1 MMAVSRR
8 AQARE
13 ESFYFGDQWLVAASA
28 LLLATGLV
36 MMSSA
41 SVEIAWN
48 QYGDAFY
55 FLKRQLRF
63 LVLGLIAALVV
74 LVTPMQW
81 WRRGAWALFLA
92 ANGLLILVLIPGI
105 GREVNGSARWLDL
118 GFMTIQASELAKLFI
133 VVFMAWLL
141 SAKNATV
148 RNSWFGFIMPMVL
161 LALPIWLL
169 LAEPDFGAVVV
180 LMISVFGMLFM
191 AGVKLYRFVL
201 VLAAAAG
208 GAVALVLSAP
218 YRVERLKTFMQA
230 LADPFNEEVVY
241 GSGYQLAQALIAFG
255 RGEWLGVGLGNSI
268 QKIYFLPEAH
278 TDFVFAIIAEEL
290 GFLAVLGLIALFIA
304 FLARAL
310 LIARANERNGDR
322 FAALCGYGLTFLF
335 TGQIVINIAVNVGL
349 LPTKGLT
356 LPFLSYGGSSLIV
369 CLVMVA
375 MLLRID
381 IENRKRGPRP
391 LGK

>member
-13 ESFYFGDQWLVAASA
+13 DNTFYFGDQWLVAASA

-118 GFMTIQASELAKLFI
+118 GFMTIQAS
-133 VVFMAWLL
+133 
-141 SAKNATV
+141 
-148 RNSWFGFIMPMVL
+148 
-161 LALPIWLL
+161 
-169 LAEPDFGAVVV
+169 
-180 LMISVFGMLFM
+180 
-191 AGVKLYRFVL
+191 
-201 VLAAAAG
+201 
-208 GAVALVLSAP
+208 
-218 YRVERLKTFMQA
+218 
-230 LADPFNEEVVY
+230 
-241 GSGYQLAQALIAFG
+241 
-255 RGEWLGVGLGNSI
+255 
-268 QKIYFLPEAH
+268 
-278 TDFVFAIIAEEL
+278 
-290 GFLAVLGLIALFIA
+290 
-304 FLARAL
+304 
-310 LIARANERNGDR
+310 
-322 FAALCGYGLTFLF
+322 
-335 TGQIVINIAVNVGL
+335 
-349 LPTKGLT
+349 
-356 LPFLSYGGSSLIV
+356 
-369 CLVMVA
+369 
-375 MLLRID
+375 
-381 IENRKRGPRP
+381 
-391 LGK
+391 